1 MISRASASRTGT
13 ALVSATL
20 ALLLSAPGIAM
31 ARDFATDANDPPSE
45 PLREGS
51 SSGSEAAQLITGTV
65 PSDLN
70 NPDVDVVDI
79 KCVAKTTICA
89 DVKDNFYNDNTFHV
103 SVLCLTPLT
112 KRGQGE
118 LELAVAPGRN
128 PSESACVTGCS
139 EALAIY
145 QADYNDFS
153 DSSYDSVVS
162 CGSKAFAKG
171 FPKFPQ

>member
-1 MISRASASRTGT
+1 MLHRSSANRGGL

-20 ALLLSAPGIAM
+20 ALLLSAPGTAM
-31 ARDFATDANDPPSE
+31 SRDFASDVGAPPSE
-45 PLREGS
+45 PLRDGS
-51 SSGSEAAQLITGTV
+51 SPGSESATLVTGTV

-70 NPDVDVVDI
+70 NPDIDVVHI
-79 KCVAKTTICA
+79 KCAAKTTICA
-89 DVKDNFYNDNTFHV
+89 DVGDTFYNDNTFHV

-118 LELAVAPGRN
+118 LELAVAPGR
-128 PSESACVTGCS
+128 PISESACVAGCS

-145 QADYNDFS
+145 QSDYNDFS

-162 CGSKAFAKG
+162 CGSKAFARG
-171 FPKFPQ
+171 YPKFPQ